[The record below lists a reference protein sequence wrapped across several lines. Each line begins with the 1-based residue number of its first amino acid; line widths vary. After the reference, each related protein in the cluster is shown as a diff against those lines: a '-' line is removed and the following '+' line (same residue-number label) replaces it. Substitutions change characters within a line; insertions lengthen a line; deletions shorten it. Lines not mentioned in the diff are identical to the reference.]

1 MIELRNAQMFDALF
15 SVSPVLTQIPI
26 RAQREG
32 KKSSFQD
39 EQGKIRKI
47 DYQRKSVTIQR
58 KTEDARGM
66 TLEQFIETAR
76 EPGTGMGKE
85 MMRTLFQVLDTATK
99 ETGNVV
105 NAGGK
110 PISIDLFLD
119 LLEKIQIDFTPDGNP
134 IWPSFH
140 AGSEMHAQFQRL
152 FPEWLKDPEFNSR
165 MEKMVVRKRQE
176 FYEREAHRR
185 LVD

>member
-15 SVSPVLTQIPI
+15 SVSPMLSQIPI

-32 KKSSFQD
+32 NESSFQD

-47 DYQRKSVTIQR
+47 DYEHKSVTIQR

-66 TLEQFIETAR
+66 TFEKFVEAAR

-85 MMRTLFQVLDTATK
+85 MMRTVFQMLDKTTK

-110 PISIDLFLD
+110 PITLDLFLD

-134 IWPSFH
+134 IWPSLH
-140 AGSEMHAQFQRL
+140 VGSEMHAQFQRL
-152 FPEWLKDPEFNSR
+152 FPEWLKDPVFNSR
-165 MEKMVVRKRQE
+165 MEKIVVRKRQE

>member
-1 MIELRNAQMFDALF
+1 MIEFRNAQMFDALF

-39 EQGKIRKI
+39 EQGKIREI
-47 DYQRKSVTIQR
+47 DYQHKSVTIQR

-66 TLEQFIETAR
+66 TLEQFIEAAR

-110 PISIDLFLD
+110 PISIDLFLSQAV
-119 LLEKIQIDFTPDGNP
+119 E
-134 IWPSFH
+134 
-140 AGSEMHAQFQRL
+140 
-152 FPEWLKDPEFNSR
+152 
-165 MEKMVVRKRQE
+165 
-176 FYEREAHRR
+176 
-185 LVD
+185 